1 MLSTV
6 LHALDVLEF
15 LAERSESG
23 VSEISKNLGLA
34 PSTTHRLISSLASR
48 GFLVQ
53 NPATKKYKLGVKI
66 FQIGSSVVNRFGFRQ
81 AALVNMEKLAA
92 ESNETVNL
100 GILDNDKVI
109 YIEKILNDD
118 PIRVE
123 LQIGHTVPAQCTGM
137 GKAILAFLAPDKL
150 ESLLRNIRYE
160 KRTGNSIT
168 GEERLRGE
176 LVKIREQGY
185 ALDDGELIEGIR
197 CVAAP
202 VFNKS
207 GSVVAAVSIAG
218 PSFRLTD
225 NRIRELI
232 PLVKTAADNTTKH
245 LEFSAF
251 AI

>member
-15 LAERSESG
+15 LTEKSESG
-23 VSEISKNLGLA
+23 ISEISKNLGLA
-34 PSTTHRLISSLASR
+34 PSTTHRLVSSLVSR
-48 GFLVQ
+48 DFLVQ
-53 NPATKKYKLGVKI
+53 NPTNKKYKLGMKI
-66 FQIGSSVVNRFGFRQ
+66 FQIGSSVANRFGFRR
-81 AALVNMEKLAA
+81 AALGNMEKLAA

-109 YIEKILNDD
+109 YVEKILNDD

-123 LQIGHTVPAQCTGM
+123 LQIGYTVPAQCTGM
-137 GKAILAFLAPDKL
+137 GKAILAFLTPDKL
-150 ESLLRNIRYE
+150 AGLLRNIRYE
-160 KRTGNSIT
+160 KRTGNSIVS
-168 GEERLRGE
+168 EERLRGE
-176 LVKIREQGY
+176 LARIREQGY

-197 CVAAP
+197 CIAAP
-202 VFNKS
+202 VFGKN

-225 NRIRELI
+225 DRVRELV
-232 PLVKTAADNTTKH
+232 PLVKAAAVDTSKQ

-251 AI
+251 SI